1 MPHQFDF
8 DSTNRIL
15 RCRLDGRVTD
25 EELYGCYQEIEAYST
40 ETDPLAGIM
49 DFSGVTSLDVS
60 PKTIRDLARLPPAM
74 PNPARP
80 RVLVAISPPVFG
92 LARMFELHGQDT
104 RPNLHVVRTEKETF
118 AILGIQGAK
127 FEPIRAK

>member
-8 DSTNRIL
+8 DPIHRIL
-15 RCRLDGRVTD
+15 RCRLTGRVTD
-25 EELYGCYQEIEAYST
+25 EELQGYYQDIERYTAQ
-40 ETDPLAGIM
+40 TDPLAGIM
-49 DFSGVTSLDVS
+49 DLSGVTSLEVS
-60 PKTIRDLARLPPAM
+60 PKTIRELARLPPAM

-104 RPNLHVVRTEKETF
+104 RPNLHVVRTEKEMF

-127 FEPIRAK
+127 FEPIPTK

>member
-8 DSTNRIL
+8 DPTNRIL
-15 RCRLDGRVTD
+15 RCRLEGRVTD
-25 EELYGCYQEIEAYST
+25 EELYGCYRDIEGYSAQ
-40 ETDPLAGIM
+40 TDPLAGII

-80 RVLVAISPPVFG
+80 RVLVAVSPPVFG

-104 RPNLHVVRTEKETF
+104 RPNLHVVRTEKEMF
-118 AILGIQGAK
+118 AILGIQSAQ
-127 FEPIRAK
+127 FEPIRTK